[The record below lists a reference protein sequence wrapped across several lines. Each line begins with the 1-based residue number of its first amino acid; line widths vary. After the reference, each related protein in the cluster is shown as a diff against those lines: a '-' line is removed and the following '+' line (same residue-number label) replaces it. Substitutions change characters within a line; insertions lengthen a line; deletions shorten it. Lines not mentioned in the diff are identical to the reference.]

1 MGLYMN
7 IASEK
12 CCDMMNSFKGNE
24 SYMELPE
31 IQSIIRHLHLS
42 NLNKIWMYNS
52 LYLLQALLVLIYI
65 PTRFT
70 FFKVLVIILS
80 LFFILI
86 LRERFVN
93 QREFNFFTMIEL
105 CASVMVL
112 INSVF
117 ETDLS
122 RTVMV
127 VLVFVKALHT
137 MRINY

>member
-70 FFKVLVIILS
+70 FFKFLVIILS